1 MTGISD
7 PLMGH
12 ALDRRYEITARLAR
26 GGMATVY
33 RATDTRLDR
42 EVAVKVM
49 HSGLGDDAEFAAKF
63 DREARAAARLSH
75 PNVVSVFDQ
84 GLDQGRPYIVM
95 ECVEGCTLRT
105 VLSREAPLDPIR
117 ALDLLEPVLAAL
129 AAAHEAGLV
138 HRDVKPENV
147 LISDRGQIKVAD
159 FGLAKAVTAQS
170 STATAG
176 LLIGTVSYLPPELV
190 TTGKADARSDVYSAG
205 VVLYELLTGTKPH
218 VGETPIQVAYAHV
231 HNDVSPPSALRPEI
245 PDYLDALVRG
255 ATSRDR
261 EQRPH
266 DARVFLTR
274 LRRVRS
280 ALRDGVDTDVELTI
294 DLTPGLAHTTILDP
308 DELAAAEEAGRSSS
322 GRSRTP
328 PGFATVPA
336 PTQRATAASAPPP
349 MLPRSRP
356 TPVENSEEWVE
367 NSEEWVENSEEPD
380 FEVVADDP
388 AARSLRRR
396 RRRGW
401 IALLVVLLLAGLAA
415 YGGWYLTEGRF
426 TTAPALTN
434 LTENEAL
441 STAREAG
448 LSVDFGSDFS
458 EEVAKGAVI
467 STDPSAGAEIAQGGT
482 VHAVLSKGPERYPV
496 PELVGLEQAA
506 AQSALTDGHLAV
518 GTVKEAWHEKTAA
531 GKVTKASVAEGEQVK
546 PDTEVDLT
554 VSKGPKPI
562 KINDYSGESA
572 DTAKAALT
580 EAGFSVT
587 VSTEHSDSVKAGR
600 VISQTPNKGNG
611 RAGDKVTL
619 VQSLGPVLV
628 TVPNVKAMGVD
639 SATKT
644 LDDAGFEVVT
654 KNDENLHLGLGY
666 VSRSDPKGGT
676 EAPKGSKVTLYL
688 V

>member
-12 ALDRRYEITARLAR
+12 ALDDRYEIVARLAR

-33 RATDTRLDR
+33 RAIDTRLTR

-49 HSGLGDDAEFAAKF
+49 HTGLGDDAEFAAKF

-84 GLDQGRPYIVM
+84 GHDQGRPYIVM
-95 ECVEGCTLRT
+95 EYVEGCTLRT
-105 VLSREAPLDPIR
+105 VISREGPIDPIR

-205 VVLYELLTGTKPH
+205 VVLYELLTGSKPH

-231 HNDVSPPSALRPEI
+231 HNDVPPPSAAQPGI

-294 DLTPGLAHTTILDP
+294 DLTPGLATTTILDP
-308 DELAAAEEAGRSSS
+308 DDLAAAEEARQAA
-322 GRSRTP
+322 RPTDY
-328 PGFATVPA
+328 ATVPA
-336 PTQRATAASAPPP
+336 PSSPATAASAPPP
-349 MLPRSRP
+349 VLPRSRP
-356 TPVENSEEWVE
+356 TPVEH
-367 NSEEWVENSEEPD
+367 SEEPD
-380 FEVVADDP
+380 FDVPADDR

-401 IALLVVLLLAGLAA
+401 IALLIVLLLAGLAA

-448 LSVDFGSDFS
+448 LSIDFSSDFS
-458 EEVAKGAVI
+458 EAVAKGVVI
-467 STDPSAGAEIAQGGT
+467 SADPAAGAEIADGGT

-496 PELVGLEQAA
+496 PALVGLEQAA
-506 AQSALTDGHLAV
+506 AQAALTDGHLAV
-518 GTVKEAWHEKTAA
+518 GTVAEAWHAKTAA
-531 GKVTKASVAEGEQVK
+531 GKVTKASVGEGEQVK
-546 PDTEVDLT
+546 PGTEVDLT

-562 KINDYSGESA
+562 KINDYTGKSA

-580 EAGFSVT
+580 EAGFSVKVT
-587 VSTEHSDSVKAGR
+587 TEHSDSVKSGR
-600 VISQTPNKGNG
+600 VISQAPDKGNG
-611 RAGDKVTL
+611 HAGDAVTL
-619 VQSLGPVLV
+619 VESLGPVLV
-628 TVPNVKAMGVD
+628 TVPNVKAMGVE

-644 LDDAGFEVVT
+644 LEDAGFEVVT
-654 KNDENLHLGLGY
+654 KDDENLHLGIGY

-676 EAPKGSKVTLYL
+676 QAPEGSKITIYL

>member
-1 MTGISD
+1 MTSVSD

-12 ALDRRYEITARLAR
+12 ALDGRYEITARLAR

-33 RATDTRLDR
+33 RAVDTRLTR

-49 HSGLGDDAEFAAKF
+49 HTGLGDDDEFAAKF

-84 GLDQGRPYIVM
+84 GQDQGRPYIVM
-95 ECVEGCTLRT
+95 EYVEGCTLRT

-147 LISDRGQIKVAD
+147 LISDHGQIKVAD

-218 VGETPIQVAYAHV
+218 VGDTPIQVAYAHV
-231 HNDVSPPSALRPEI
+231 HNDVPPPSASRPEI

-280 ALRDGVDTDVELTI
+280 ALRDGIDSDVELTI
-294 DLTPGLAHTTILDP
+294 DLTPGLAATTIIDREDLA
-308 DELAAAEEAGRSSS
+308 DEPGPV
-322 GRSRTP
+322 GTP
-328 PGFATVPA
+328 TGYATVSEPSRR
-336 PTQRATAASAPPP
+336 TTAASAPPP
-349 MLPRSRP
+349 ALPRSAR
-356 TPVENSEEWVE
+356 TPVEDSEEL
-367 NSEEWVENSEEPD
+367 D
-380 FEVVADDP
+380 FAGPADDR
-388 AARSLRRR
+388 ARRHQRRK

-401 IALLVVLLLAGLAA
+401 IALVIVLLLAALAA
-415 YGGWYLTEGRF
+415 YGGWYVTEGRF
-426 TTAPALTN
+426 TTSPALTN

-448 LSVDFGSDFS
+448 LSVDFTSDHS
-458 EEVAKGAVI
+458 ETVDKGLVI
-467 STDPSAGAEIAQGGT
+467 STDPAAGAEITKGGT
-482 VHAVLSKGPERYPV
+482 VHAVLSKGPERHPV
-496 PELVGLEQAA
+496 PELVGLDREAA
-506 AQSALTDGHLAV
+506 EVALTDGHLAL
-518 GTVKEAWHEKTAA
+518 GTVSEAWHEKAA
-531 GKVTKASVAEGEQVK
+531 VGKVTKASIKAGKEVK
-546 PDTEVDLT
+546 PGTEVDLT

-562 KINDYSGESA
+562 KINDYTGKSA
-572 DTAKAALT
+572 DKAEAALT
-580 EAGFSVT
+580 EAGFAVKVT
-587 VSTEHSDSVKAGR
+587 TEHSDSVKSGL
-600 VISQTPNKGNG
+600 VISQSPAKGNG
-611 RAGDKVTL
+611 KAGDRITL
-619 VQSLGPVLV
+619 VKSLGPVMV

-639 SATKT
+639 AATKT
-644 LDDAGFEVVT
+644 MEDAGFEVVT
-654 KNDENLHLGLGY
+654 KDDENLHLGLGY

-676 EAPKGSKVTLYL
+676 QAPEGSKVTIYL